1 MIRAFIAGGM
11 LMGALFT
18 IAGRNAAP
26 VGKAVEGMIQVS
38 GPAASAYGTQEF
50 HSVRIT
56 ILEVLRGSSAWERI
70 LEADESAQ
78 PPESGFE
85 YLIARVKLEYD
96 PDGGGGMQT
105 YSVEPDHF
113 RIYSEDDREYDRPP
127 VKPPKPELISRTF
140 YSGDLH
146 IGWLCFKVAETDR
159 KPLLFFYG
167 GMWFQLDYRI
177 L

>member
-1 MIRAFIAGGM
+1 MINAFITGGM
-11 LMGALFT
+11 FLVALFT

-38 GPAASAYGTQEF
+38 GPAASAYGAQEF
-50 HSVRIT
+50 HSVRVT
-56 ILEVLRGSSAWERI
+56 VLKVLRGDAAWERI

-96 PDGGGGMQT
+96 PDGTGGTLT
-105 YSVEPDHF
+105 YSVKPDDF
-113 RIYSEDDREYDRPP
+113 KIYSEEDREYEPPP
-127 VKPPKPELISRTF
+127 VKAPKPELSHTF
-140 YSGDLH
+140 YSGDIH
-146 IGWLCFKVAETDR
+146 EGWLCFKVAGTDR

-167 GMWFQLDYRI
+167 GMWFQLH
-177 L
+177 